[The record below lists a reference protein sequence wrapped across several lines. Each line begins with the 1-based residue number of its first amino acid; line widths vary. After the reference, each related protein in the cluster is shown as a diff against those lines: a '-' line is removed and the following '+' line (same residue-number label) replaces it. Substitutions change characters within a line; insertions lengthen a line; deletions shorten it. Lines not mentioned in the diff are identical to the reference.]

1 MGNCTYIIDL
11 SEVIIYD
18 KKGNR
23 LASVP
28 TEVEAIEY
36 INELENDESNI

>member
-1 MGNCTYIIDL
+1 MGNYTYIIDS

-36 INELENDESNI
+36 IKELENDKS